1 MNAAVTT
8 DFDNVSAT
16 SKVHAVASSRT
27 TTNRLH
33 PGVLGIGALA
43 YTTIIATFWIGFSNS
58 APVFAISIGIVVV
71 CLVAFLGLPY
81 FMGRHATKFWA
92 RHGRAEKPAGS
103 LRQFLDGKFET
114 ADGTVSGAGALA
126 LVVTVP
132 VSLALGTIAMAI
144 IRHTV

>member
-8 DFDNVSAT
+8 DFDHVSAT
-16 SKVHAVASSRT
+16 SKVHAAASSRT
-27 TTNRLH
+27 STSRLH

-43 YTTIIATFWIGFSNS
+43 YITIIATFWVGFSNS
-58 APVFAISIGIVVV
+58 APVFAISIGIVVT

-81 FMGRHATKFWA
+81 FMGKNASKFW
-92 RHGRAEKPAGS
+92 RNHGRAEKPAGS

-114 ADGTVSGAGALA
+114 ADGSVSGKGALA
-126 LVVTVP
+126 LVATVP

>member
-8 DFDNVSAT
+8 DFDTLSAT
-16 SKVHAVASSRT
+16 SKVQARVSSRAST
-27 TTNRLH
+27 SELH

-43 YTTIIATFWIGFSNS
+43 YTVIIASFWVGFSNS
-58 APVFAISIGIVVV
+58 ASVFAISFGIVVV

-81 FMGRHATKFWA
+81 FMGRHAAKFWS
-92 RHGRAEKPAGS
+92 RHGKTETPMGS
-103 LRQFLDGKFET
+103 LRQFLDTKFET

-132 VSLALGTIAMAI
+132 VSLALGTIAMGI
-144 IRHTV
+144 IRNTV